1 VIADWQRF
9 AINDAEHGPVPT
21 IVHARLPTVGD
32 IELREVE
39 RTLGESNLVDL
50 GLVDL
55 IARRRASISLWIE
68 GERVTPLMRVEA
80 GWGVRGDD
88 VAVSFVGHTQGLKRR
103 SAVHRLPRIVERRN
117 TAAVRA
123 GAAGIAIF
131 SVALAVL
138 TVCWPSSRWLGN
150 FTDLASPRDLVS
162 VALANS
168 IVLVAAYLAIA
179 ALVWAFAD
187 ATMPR
192 PRDFGVFTASAP
204 ADRAW
209 RIAHLSDIHVVG
221 ERYGFRIEKVV
232 GRVRAEMSA

>member
-1 VIADWQRF
+1 VKS
-9 AINDAEHGPVPT
+9 PLT
-21 IVHARLPTVGD
+21 ITEMR
-32 IELREVE
+32 
-39 RTLGESNLVDL
+39 
-50 GLVDL
+50 
-55 IARRRASISLWIE
+55 IE

-123 GAAGIAIF
+123 GAAGIVIF

-179 ALVWAFAD
+179 ALVWASLTRRCLD
-187 ATMPR
+187 PVISVCSLQMR
-192 PRDFGVFTASAP
+192 PRTARGVSRTCRIFTS
-204 ADRAW
+204 
-209 RIAHLSDIHVVG
+209 
-221 ERYGFRIEKVV
+221 
-232 GRVRAEMSA
+232 